1 MERHGV
7 VVYVLAFS
15 VDGRP
20 RFAAVIRHFAVVT
33 GDINTVKLMLV
44 SEYFWFLSFLSAEAG
59 VHASATDTAT
69 AALRSFFIIVI

>member
-20 RFAAVIRHFAVVT
+20 RFAAVIRHFAVVYWQYKH
-33 GDINTVKLMLV
+33 GQIDVGQRIFPDS
-44 SEYFWFLSFLSAEAG
+44 SEDLCHRLLHLTF
-59 VHASATDTAT
+59 
-69 AALRSFFIIVI
+69 

>member
-33 GDINTVKLMLV
+33 GNINTVKLMLV
-44 SEYFWFLSFLSAEAG
+44 SEYFLI
-59 VHASATDTAT
+59 VVRTCATLLHLT
-69 AALRSFFIIVI
+69 F